1 MIKKLMGLLTILI
14 VAIGICGCMEQTSV
28 EKPTN
33 KGEESIKI
41 VDAVGREV
49 EVPKEVNKVIA
60 LSCTLREV
68 VYLLQDKAPEKVVG
82 IESRESTK
90 VRGGEGKW
98 PAGLDLPYITA
109 YPELQEKPPVR
120 AGKTLNLEKIVEL
133 KPDVIFVGP
142 WSADEADKIQQ
153 KTGIPVV
160 VVYVGS
166 VGTKEQLERYYK
178 SLRLMG
184 KILGEE
190 ERAEE
195 LIKIMNSYIADLNQ
209 RTKDIPDDKKP
220 TVYIAGRAYYG
231 AHGILATDPHW
242 PPFEWVHAKNVAF
255 KVKNEST
262 GLSIDKEALVRWNP
276 DIIFVSSVSLPF
288 IVEDIKKDPAYKSL
302 KAVKEGNIYVVMP
315 YCWYAYNKEIGI
327 VDAYFVG
334 KTLYPDRFEDIDI
347 DKKGEEIFEKFLGK
361 GGKEAYHKLK
371 ERYKAFEKI
380 SLE

>member
-1 MIKKLMGLLTILI
+1 MKRSATLIELIFTIIIFHTKVIKMIKKLMGLLTILI

-142 WSADEADKIQQ
+142 WSAD
-153 KTGIPVV
+153 
-160 VVYVGS
+160 
-166 VGTKEQLERYYK
+166 
-178 SLRLMG
+178 
-184 KILGEE
+184 
-190 ERAEE
+190 
-195 LIKIMNSYIADLNQ
+195 
-209 RTKDIPDDKKP
+209 
-220 TVYIAGRAYYG
+220 
-231 AHGILATDPHW
+231 
-242 PPFEWVHAKNVAF
+242 
-255 KVKNEST
+255 
-262 GLSIDKEALVRWNP
+262 
-276 DIIFVSSVSLPF
+276 
-288 IVEDIKKDPAYKSL
+288 
-302 KAVKEGNIYVVMP
+302 
-315 YCWYAYNKEIGI
+315 
-327 VDAYFVG
+327 
-334 KTLYPDRFEDIDI
+334 
-347 DKKGEEIFEKFLGK
+347 
-361 GGKEAYHKLK
+361 
-371 ERYKAFEKI
+371 
-380 SLE
+380 